1 MRDGL
6 CQRPPIVSRD
16 RCQVVEKLK
25 ALRRKYATT
34 SNGMDE
40 ILPGL
45 FLGNLKDSKD
55 VQQLEEKNV
64 EFIVSA
70 HRNLEKLPD
79 SDPERRA
86 KFRILRIEIND
97 NPGENVDQYF
107 STVSSFVHAA
117 RLEGKGVLVHCLM
130 GVSRSAAFVAAYL
143 LSTTHLEYDNVLAFI
158 NSKRPMVNPNFGFRM
173 QLYKFCKS
181 SRRDSERERLTQN
194 SSRSIDQFYADC
206 HSIDP
211 RIVSPFR
218 SNLNKQKSKSENDL
232 RRIALLSK
240 ESILNKS
247 TPNLSQLRSEHFP
260 NLRIP
265 FALKSPQRNPS
276 KPALPNFRFTPRP
289 LS

>member
-1 MRDGL
+1 MSSLVARKSATNNNWKTIVHRSSPFRERHDFVTDGHS
-6 CQRPPIVSRD
+6 IVLLHSIEGICR
-16 RCQVVEKLK
+16 V
-25 ALRRKYATT
+25 LR
-34 SNGMDE
+34 
-40 ILPGL
+40 
-45 FLGNLKDSKD
+45 
-55 VQQLEEKNV
+55 
-64 EFIVSA
+64 
-70 HRNLEKLPD
+70 
-79 SDPERRA
+79 
-86 KFRILRIEIND
+86 
-97 NPGENVDQYF
+97 
-107 STVSSFVHAA
+107 
-117 RLEGKGVLVHCLM
+117 
-130 GVSRSAAFVAAYL
+130 
-143 LSTTHLEYDNVLAFI
+143 
-158 NSKRPMVNPNFGFRM
+158 
-173 QLYKFCKS
+173 